1 MRAVPGTLSSVID
14 FPLSRVRPASG
25 SLPADAGEVIIFPG
39 VRVERL
45 IYDLSERPHAARGS
59 AGHVLRQPD
68 FEDY

>member
-1 MRAVPGTLSSVID
+1 MRSVPGTLCSVIA
-14 FPLSRVRPASG
+14 FPQSRARPAG
-25 SLPADAGEVIIFPG
+25 AARTEAEGEVIIFPG

-59 AGHVLRQPD
+59 VSQTLRQPE